1 MNLMNSLF
9 AWSED
14 LEVEATI
21 RGLFFGLF
29 ELLAGEVPVSEESLG
44 ISGGEEEAA
53 GSVTFG

>member
-29 ELLAGEVPVSEESLG
+29 ELLTGEVPVGEESLG
-44 ISGGEEEAA
+44 ISRGEEEAA